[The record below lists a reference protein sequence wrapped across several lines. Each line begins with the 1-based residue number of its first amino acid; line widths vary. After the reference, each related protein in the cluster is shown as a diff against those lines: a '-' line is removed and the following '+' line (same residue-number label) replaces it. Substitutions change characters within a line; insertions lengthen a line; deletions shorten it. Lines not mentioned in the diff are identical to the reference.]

1 MVVHVGEVVNTVF
14 HKWCIDFVA
23 IMFFTRQVFHLQFFN
38 SFLFF
43 QLLLL
48 FSIKSQPGVAYKSVV
63 NEKTM

>member
-1 MVVHVGEVVNTVF
+1 
-14 HKWCIDFVA
+14 
-23 IMFFTRQVFHLQFFN
+23 MFFTRQVFHLQFFN